1 MMLNAAHASALP
13 TFDPLA
19 PDVIANPYHF
29 YDRYRAYEPVH
40 RTPLGFWLVTQHD
53 HVSSVL
59 RDEHFG
65 RYFEQE
71 TTLLNGP
78 SAMEE
83 PLQQAMSRMIL
94 FLEPPDHL
102 RVRRLI
108 SKAFSS
114 ARIQEMR
121 PRIRTIAES
130 LIDQVKL
137 HGCMDVI
144 SDFAIPLPMAVICDM
159 MGVPMEDRSAFM
171 RNFRVMS
178 RVLDIVPLTLEE
190 KAEVNAQ
197 LTYLENYFR
206 GLFELRR
213 INPGDDLTSQLVQA
227 EEAGDKLSDQELLAN
242 VLLLFVA
249 GHETTSNAIGNS
261 LYALHTNPDQL
272 ESLKTSPPRV
282 RDAVNELLRYESPVQ
297 LTTRSA
303 LSDVVLGNQKVSKGD
318 FVVLALGAANRD
330 PSVYSDPN
338 RLKLS
343 RQNVRPLSFGG
354 GIHHCLGAQLASIE
368 LEVALTALLERLPQL
383 VLRHVN
389 QPQWRQSCVW
399 RGLETAIAT
408 WQT

>member
-1 MMLNAAHASALP
+1 MMLNSAHASALP

-29 YDRYRAYEPVH
+29 YDRYRTCEPVH
-40 RTPLGFWLVTQHD
+40 KTPLGFWFVTQHD

-65 RYFEQE
+65 RYFEHE

-83 PLQQAMSRMIL
+83 PLQQAMSRMML
-94 FLEPPDHL
+94 FLEPPDHP

-114 ARIQEMR
+114 TRIQEMR
-121 PRIRTIAES
+121 PRIRTIAEN
-130 LIDQVKL
+130 LIDEVQL
-137 HGCMDVI
+137 HGRMDVI
-144 SDFAIPLPMAVICDM
+144 SDFAIPLPMVVICDM
-159 MGVPMEDRSAFM
+159 MGIPSEDRSTFM
-171 RNFRVMS
+171 RNFRVTS
-178 RVLDIVPLTLEE
+178 RVLDIVPLTPDE
-190 KAEVNAQ
+190 KVEATAQ

-206 GLFELRR
+206 GLFEMRR
-213 INPGDDLTSQLVQA
+213 MSPGDDLTSQLVQA
-227 EEAGDKLSDQELLAN
+227 EEAGDKLSEQELLAN

-261 LYALHTNPDQL
+261 LYSLHTNPDQL
-272 ESLKTSPPRV
+272 EALKASPQRV

-297 LTTRSA
+297 LTSRSA
-303 LSDVVLGNQKVSKGD
+303 LSDVVLGNKQMSKGD
-318 FVVLALGAANRD
+318 FIVLALGSANRD
-330 PSVYSDPN
+330 PSVYPDPH

-368 LEVALTALLERLPQL
+368 LEVALTALFERLPQL
-383 VLRHVN
+383 VLPHVN

-399 RGLETAIAT
+399 RGLQTALAT
-408 WQT
+408 W